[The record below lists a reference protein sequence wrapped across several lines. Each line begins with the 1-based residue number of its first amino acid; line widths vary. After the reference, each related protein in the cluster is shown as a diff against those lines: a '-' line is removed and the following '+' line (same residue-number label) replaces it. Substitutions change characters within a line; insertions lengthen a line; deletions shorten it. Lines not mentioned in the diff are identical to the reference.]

1 LAALLPRRLIVP
13 KDRNPMVAMPKLYVV
28 AVHKLLGALF
38 CFLVVSAPKFV
49 TVQHVSVGTDNKGA
63 IVLHGLLR
71 WL

>member
-1 LAALLPRRLIVP
+1 
-13 KDRNPMVAMPKLYVV
+13 
-28 AVHKLLGALF
+28 
-38 CFLVVSAPKFV
+38 V